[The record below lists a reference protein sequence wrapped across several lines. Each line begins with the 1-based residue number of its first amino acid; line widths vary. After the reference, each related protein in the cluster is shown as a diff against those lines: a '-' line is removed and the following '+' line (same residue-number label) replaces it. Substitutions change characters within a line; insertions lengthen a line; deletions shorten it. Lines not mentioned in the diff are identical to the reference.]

1 MLSMVLLPFISCFS
15 TSSFN
20 FINIQYIFYIH
31 SLGKQWSSN
40 LELLPSFLSYA
51 MDILLANNF
60 FFLVFFFFYQFYYS
74 YIHLTCSVIS
84 SIKSNSSFLRSYFF
98 SFQFPNDIAL
108 FYCYS
113 SLSILICLLLIIYFC
128 YLSIYL
134 LISIFFIFHL
144 PIVSI
149 CSHTSTI
156 QLGSFLNVYCYL

>member
-1 MLSMVLLPFISCFS
+1 MLSMVLLPFIFCFS
-15 TSSFN
+15 SSSFN
-20 FINIQYIFYIH
+20 FINIQYIFYIQ

-60 FFLVFFFFYQFYYS
+60 FFLVFFFYQFYYS
-74 YIHLTCSVIS
+74 FIRLTCSVIS
-84 SIKSNSSFLRSYFF
+84 SIKSSSSFLHSYFF
-98 SFQFPNDIAL
+98 SFQFSIDIAL

-113 SLSILICLLLIIYFC
+113 SLSILIYLLLIIYFC